1 MLNDNE
7 YKGIL
12 LDIGIKIGY
21 YRRKS
26 GMTQAELAE
35 NTGLTLS
42 YISQLE
48 SPNLP
53 YCPSIKSLFTIAK
66 ALGVKASKIIDIEED
81 WNIDDFGCFWR
92 EAKAFLRKVWFL
104 YYAMRTNGN
113 VSLRLIARVQLMAE
127 TEAWNLVPKRTL
139 FHTMCN
145 RLNVVL

>member
-1 MLNDNE
+1 MNKYLIGLNIMLKENE

-35 NTGLTLS
+35 HTGLTLS

-53 YCPSIKSLFTIAK
+53 YCPSVKSLFTIAK
-66 ALGVKASKIIDIEED
+66 ALGIKASKLIDIEED
-81 WNIDDFGCFWR
+81 
-92 EAKAFLRKVWFL
+92 
-104 YYAMRTNGN
+104 
-113 VSLRLIARVQLMAE
+113 
-127 TEAWNLVPKRTL
+127 
-139 FHTMCN
+139 
-145 RLNVVL
+145 